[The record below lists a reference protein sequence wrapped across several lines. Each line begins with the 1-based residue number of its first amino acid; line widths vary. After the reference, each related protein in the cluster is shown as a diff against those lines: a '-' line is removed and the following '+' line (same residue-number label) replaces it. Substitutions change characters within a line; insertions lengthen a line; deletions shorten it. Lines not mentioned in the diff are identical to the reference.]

1 MLCRAEG
8 TVFGLLGANGA
19 GKSTAIE
26 CILGTKKADG
36 GTVEILRASS
46 EKDRKRLFE
55 RVGVQFQEAN
65 YQEAICAGGVM
76 GLPLVISD
84 YRGKH
89 ILKRFRVTPVSPS
102 VILLVQVTIYALYSL
117 VSLISLF
124 AVAKL
129 FFGFALRGSVPL
141 FLLGWLL
148 VMVSMFSIGMMVGGI
163 AKNNKIA
170 GIIASIL
177 YFPMLIFSGA
187 TLPYEVMPSVMQRI
201 TDILPLTQGIKILK
215 AVTQGI
221 PTDSIVLPLIVM
233 SVVTAVCTFVSLK
246 WFRWE

>member
-1 MLCRAEG
+1 MRAYKAMLKTELKLSFRSMYMLIFAIG
-8 TVFGLLGANGA
+8 MPLVVLIVLG
-19 GKSTAIE
+19 I
-26 CILGTKKADG
+26 IYGTKSAFAGADYTLIEQSFG
-36 GTVEILRASS
+36 ALSS
-46 EKDRKRLFE
+46 IS
-55 RVGVQFQEAN
+55 
-65 YQEAICAGGVM
+65 ICAGGVM

-89 ILKRFRVTPVSPS
+89 ILKRFRVIPVSPS

-148 VMVSMFSIGMMVGGI
+148 VMVSMFSVGMMVGGI

-215 AVTQGI
+215 AVTLGI
-221 PTDSIVLPLIVM
+221 PTDNIVLPVIVM
-233 SVVTAVCTFVSLK
+233 SVVAAVCTFVSLK